1 MTHVGDPN
9 KDLKKLRMQ
18 GVRDGMPLLGPQTV
32 HFDIANGCNVRC
44 VTCWHHSPLLE
55 LRHVPTAAWKRQQ
68 LPLETFKR
76 IFDDLVSLGGLEY
89 IILSGMGDPSLHP
102 QLVEMVRY
110 AHQHSVHVT
119 IITNLLQVKL
129 DELFADDTES
139 RHGKLDLLV
148 SVCGVTPEVWNAFHA
163 ATQGFDK
170 LLSQLEFLRS
180 IGFQPK
186 HVQVINGQNFHQ
198 LEDMVRFARIWPA
211 KRINFKFASL
221 AKGTEACALT
231 PHQKIQLR
239 DEYIPRAN
247 AIAEFSGIPT
257 DLTEFK
263 TQIDPDSHRTAPIER
278 VGCYMGTVYC
288 RVTVDLE
295 LLYCCNTEVSVGFV
309 NSERSFRDLWTGEP
323 YAALRMQFLDNR
335 FLPSCAQCGKYKQ
348 NVKWAMK
355 LGRIQNAADI
365 LAPTEPVSG
374 AGGSV

>member
-1 MTHVGDPN
+1 MSRPDASN
-9 KDLKKLRMQ
+9 KNLKTLRMQ
-18 GVRDGMPLLGPQTV
+18 GVRDGVPALGPQTV

-55 LRHVPTAAWKRQQ
+55 LPHVPTAAWKRQQ

-102 QLVEMVRY
+102 HLVEMVRY

-129 DELFADDTES
+129 DELFAVDS
-139 RHGKLDLLV
+139 KSCQGMLDLLV
-148 SVCGVTPEVWNAFHA
+148 SVCGVTSDVWNAFHA
-163 ATQGFDK
+163 TSQGFEK
-170 LLSQLEFLRS
+170 LLRQLEFLRS
-180 IGFQPK
+180 IGFLPK

-198 LEDMVRFARIWPA
+198 LEEMVRFARTWPA

-247 AIAEFSGIPT
+247 AIAEFSGIAT
-257 DLTEFK
+257 DLMEFK

-288 RVTVDLE
+288 RITVDLE
-295 LLYCCNTEVSVGFV
+295 LLYCCNTEVSVGFID
-309 NSERSFRDLWTGEP
+309 SECSFRDLWTGAA
-323 YAALRMQFLDNR
+323 YTALRTQFRDNR
-335 FLPSCAQCGKYKQ
+335 FFSSCAQCGKYKQ

-355 LGRIQNAADI
+355 LGRIQNAGDI
-365 LAPTEPVSG
+365 LASPDMGSG
-374 AGGSV
+374 RGDSL